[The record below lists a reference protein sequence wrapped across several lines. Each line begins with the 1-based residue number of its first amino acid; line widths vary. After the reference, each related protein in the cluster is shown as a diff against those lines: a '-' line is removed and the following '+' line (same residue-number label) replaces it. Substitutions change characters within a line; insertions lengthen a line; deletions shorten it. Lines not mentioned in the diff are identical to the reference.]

1 MLKLQYDL
9 FSCVLHF
16 SSRRSHTTCGFC
28 PQRTAGEPNYEAAV
42 VPQIMCCVPRAH
54 TLLGFTVCKA
64 ATAQHSYS
72 KLYSVFALHAVW
84 GARVAAGEEVV

>member
-1 MLKLQYDL
+1 MKFLEAVIVYAKWLP
-9 FSCVLHF
+9 SKTVTPVI
-16 SSRRSHTTCGFC
+16 S
-28 PQRTAGEPNYEAAV
+28 PQRTAGEPNYEVAV
-42 VPQIMCCVPRAH
+42 VPQFIFCVPRAH

-72 KLYSVFALHAVW
+72 ELYSVFALHAVW